1 MDKDLKLRKD
11 AAQFE
16 NIYSREV
23 VLRAPSVK
31 EESRSIR
38 GVVATELPVVV
49 MDWARWE
56 PIREA
61 LIVDGGNIPDKVP
74 LLDTHSRFEVSN
86 IKGSV
91 TNFDFEADEKLGMIL
106 TGDNVFSKTAESEFT
121 LAKEGHLDSTSIGYR
136 VYESESVTLAPG
148 MSVEIDGRKFTN
160 DYADKLPLVIRK
172 KWDLLE
178 NSLVPIGADKAAK
191 FRSMFT
197 SDVKSAPIE
206 SDEKSNIINEIRNAV
221 NETSKQLKIIIN
233 KEGQSKMD
241 ENTNLVEKQ
250 RVDSINK
257 LAQDF
262 KDEVKGFDLQS
273 RAKLFVD
280 GGKTAN
286 DFSDLIMKNLE
297 SQAAVAKPTLDLPK
311 SVVEKYSIQR
321 AVAHLLDPKK
331 GNCLEMEISR
341 AYQAASGVE
350 STGFVIPHNLMNEK
364 AQYLKR
370 DVNSTATSGGDFI
383 GTDHLSGEWI
393 DTLKNETI
401 AAQLGVRFLP
411 GRKGNISIPKLT
423 TGNTFGW
430 AATENAVVLE
440 STPVTTKVEM
450 SPKRGGFFV
459 DLSKQAILQS
469 DPALDSV
476 LTEDGRMIMAIGLDQ
491 GFFHGDGSGGAFTGI
506 ANTSNVQTESAASFA
521 WQTALNYAK
530 KVKLQN
536 AGIGE
541 LKFAFNA
548 SVEAELMGRAKEAGY
563 PVYIIGEDNKL
574 AGRPYLVSNQISD
587 DYVFFGAWNQ
597 AYMALWDGID
607 VTVDPYTLATY
618 NLVRIVFNQLA
629 DCAVRYPQAFVVSAG
644 NFS

>member
-1 MDKDLKLRKD
+1 
-11 AAQFE
+11 
-16 NIYSREV
+16 
-23 VLRAPSVK
+23 
-31 EESRSIR
+31 
-38 GVVATELPVVV
+38 
-49 MDWARWE
+49 
-56 PIREA
+56 
-61 LIVDGGNIPDKVP
+61 
-74 LLDTHSRFEVSN
+74 
-86 IKGSV
+86 
-91 TNFDFEADEKLGMIL
+91 
-106 TGDNVFSKTAESEFT
+106 
-121 LAKEGHLDSTSIGYR
+121 
-136 VYESESVTLAPG
+136 
-148 MSVEIDGRKFTN
+148 
-160 DYADKLPLVIRK
+160 
-172 KWDLLE
+172 
-178 NSLVPIGADKAAK
+178 
-191 FRSMFT
+191 
-197 SDVKSAPIE
+197 
-206 SDEKSNIINEIRNAV
+206 
-221 NETSKQLKIIIN
+221 
-233 KEGQSKMD
+233 
-241 ENTNLVEKQ
+241 
-250 RVDSINK
+250 
-257 LAQDF
+257 
-262 KDEVKGFDLQS
+262 
-273 RAKLFVD
+273 
-280 GGKTAN
+280 
-286 DFSDLIMKNLE
+286 
-297 SQAAVAKPTLDLPK
+297 
-311 SVVEKYSIQR
+311 
-321 AVAHLLDPKK
+321 
-331 GNCLEMEISR
+331 MEISR